1 MEKKIGNNTG
11 KNAKDELECG
21 KNQNYKARYSPKIF
35 IHPIKLVSRPQEGG
49 TVYFCRMRELKLRE
63 ASYPKSHSKAR
74 TLPMFSEL
82 SVSRN
87 LPCSLHSLTV
97 QD

>member
-1 MEKKIGNNTG
+1 MEKKIGNTTS
-11 KNAKDELECG
+11 KKAKDELECG
-21 KNQNYKARYSPKIF
+21 ENQNYKASYYPKIF
-35 IHPIKLVSRPQEGG
+35 IPPIQLVSHPQEVG
-49 TVYFCRMRELKLRE
+49 TVTFRRMRKLKLRE
-63 ASYPKSHSKAR
+63 VSYPKSHSKAR

-87 LPCSLHSLTV
+87 LPCLQHSLRV